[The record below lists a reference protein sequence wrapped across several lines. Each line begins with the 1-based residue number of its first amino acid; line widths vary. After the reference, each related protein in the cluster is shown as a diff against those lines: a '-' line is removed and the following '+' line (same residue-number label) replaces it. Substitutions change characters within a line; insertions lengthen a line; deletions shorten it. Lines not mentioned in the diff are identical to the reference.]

1 MSGHYTATV
10 EVRETIASRDTS
22 TVGGYGATHRTET
35 KTEREVRDVAR
46 VVVRA
51 DSIERLREKLAAH
64 VALID

>member
-1 MSGHYTATV
+1 MSGGHYTATV
-10 EVRETIASRDTS
+10 EVRETIPAVETS
-22 TVGGYGATHRTET
+22 TSGGYGRPATEK

>member
-1 MSGHYTATV
+1 VSGGHYTATV
-10 EVRETIASRDTS
+10 EVRETIPARSTS
-22 TVGGYGATHRTET
+22 TTGGYRQPTET